1 MRAPTARAWPTRNSR
16 SRRLRT
22 RDTSFS
28 PDTGPGEPLRTRRLL
43 GRRVGLPREPGRGL
57 CQDLALKLHL
67 AQLAA
72 KLRQLLALC
81 ARQQITALAAV
92 GVGSRDPVADRLR
105 RGLELFCQRF
115 RATSRLDQLD
125 HLLPEFRR
133 VCNATAGHRGPPLS
147 HHWKVSTKAG
157 QLQVKDWASLCEGK
171 GLVPIPVG

>member
-28 PDTGPGEPLRTRRLL
+28 PDTGPGAPLRTRRLL

-72 KLRQLLALC
+72 KLAQLLALC
-81 ARQQITALAAV
+81 ARQQLTALAAV
-92 GVGSRDPVADRLR
+92 GVGSRHPVADRLR
-105 RGLELFCQRF
+105 RGLELLGE
-115 RATSRLDQLD
+115 RLRTAAGVHQLD

-133 VCNATAGHRGPPLS
+133 VCNAIAGHREPP
-147 HHWKVSTKAG
+147 
-157 QLQVKDWASLCEGK
+157 
-171 GLVPIPVG
+171 